1 MHSMISKPLV
11 RFTLL
16 STFTVTLCLAAQVT
30 PPPPAALA
38 PLTPTSGQIG
48 QPSLGSSNN
57 KATSRLEIDRLLRDA
72 RQQRA
77 QGNILQAQTMMLE
90 AAQKLRQGGYARD
103 QVSIF
108 REMTLDP
115 DSGTAKAGSQAM
127 ADYYYRLYLDSNPR
141 DAQWLLEA
149 LAWANY
155 SGDDAL
161 SKRFSARRPDK
172 AHENIDERG
181 KQRGEEL
188 KADDQIYLASEM
200 IRLNQVDALKK
211 QLQHWPYSIDRLH
224 SLEGTSLLHRA
235 VWYKK
240 TGIAR
245 MLVEEY
251 GANVNVVDKQN
262 DTPLDYAEYQQA
274 DDLIA
279 YLNSKGGRSS
289 KKYPAKPNA
298 ATGVKNQPSLD
309 QLQKQNPAA
318 LRLPQD
324 KKPINKQPV
333 SQQPASQQQ

>member
-1 MHSMISKPLV
+1 MHSMISKPL
-11 RFTLL
+11 FCITLL
-16 STFTVTLCLAAQVT
+16 STFAATLCLATPAVP

-38 PLTPTSGQIG
+38 PLTPTAGQIS
-48 QPSLGSSNN
+48 QPSLPTNTN
-57 KATSRLEIDRLLRDA
+57 KAASRLEIDRLLRDA
-72 RQQRA
+72 RQQRE
-77 QGNILQAQTMMLE
+77 QGNTVQAQTMMLE
-90 AAQKLRQGGYARD
+90 AAQKLRQSGYARD

-108 REMTLDP
+108 REMTLDSDP
-115 DSGTAKAGSQAM
+115 GTVKAGSQAM
-127 ADYYYRLYLDSNPR
+127 ADYYYRSYLDSIPR

-149 LAWANY
+149 LAWAHY

-161 SKRFSARRPDK
+161 IKRFSARRPDK

-188 KADDQIYLASEM
+188 RADDKIYLASEM

-235 VWYKK
+235 AWYKK

-251 GANVNVVDKQN
+251 GANVNVVDLQS

-274 DDLIA
+274 DDLVS
-279 YLNSKGGRSS
+279 YFNSKGGRSS
-289 KKYPAKPNA
+289 KKYPAKS
-298 ATGVKNQPSLD
+298 ATDTDVKNQPSLD

-324 KKPINKQPV
+324 KKTISKQPINKQ
-333 SQQPASQQQ
+333 Q